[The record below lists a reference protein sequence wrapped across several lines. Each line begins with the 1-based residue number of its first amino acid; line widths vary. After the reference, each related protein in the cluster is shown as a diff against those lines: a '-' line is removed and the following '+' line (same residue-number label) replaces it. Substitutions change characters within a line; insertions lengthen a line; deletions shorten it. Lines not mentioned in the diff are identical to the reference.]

1 MSTTKRICSVKGS
14 VVKPSELGEKRG
26 ENGLFTHGGSNVKFH
41 ALWWSVNSIWE
52 KIIVDDTLSKPG
64 PKCDVACAIKKQKV
78 QIKNKNLWSALC

>member
-1 MSTTKRICSVKGS
+1 MRTTKRIYSVKGS

-26 ENGLFTHGGSNVKFH
+26 EKGLLIHGGSNVKFH
-41 ALWWSVNSIWE
+41 ALWRSANSSWE

-64 PKCDVACAIKKQKV
+64 AKCNVACAIKKQKV